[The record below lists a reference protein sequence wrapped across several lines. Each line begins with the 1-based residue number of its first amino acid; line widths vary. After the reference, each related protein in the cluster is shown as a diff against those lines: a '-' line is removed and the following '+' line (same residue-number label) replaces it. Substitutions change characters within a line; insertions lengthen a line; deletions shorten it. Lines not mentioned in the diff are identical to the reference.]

1 MGLETGVG
9 WVRWDASIYRNP
21 KVLGL
26 LGLPAGHKTFVAYAF
41 SFAYAGENGCTG
53 IIPKLALPVLQAT
66 TKDAQRLVQADL
78 WEPVKDGWY
87 IHDWHVYQP
96 TPEYVAKLSKAGKDG
111 AKARWEKYRA
121 KTSATSDPAQDS
133 PGPPPI

>member
-1 MGLETGVG
+1 MGLETGVE

-26 LGLPAGHKTFVAYAF
+26 LGLPQGHKTFVAYAF
-41 SFAYAGENGCTG
+41 SLAYAGENGCTG

-78 WEPVKDGWY
+78 WEPTKDGWY

-96 TPEYVAKLSKAGKDG
+96 TPDYVQRRAKAGREG
-111 AKARWEKYRA
+111 ANARWEKYRA
-121 KTSATSDPAQDS
+121 AKTQPPQDS

>member
-1 MGLETGVG
+1 MALETGVE

-26 LGLPAGHKTFVAYAF
+26 LGLPSGHKTFVAYAF
-41 SFAYAGENGCTG
+41 SLAYAGENGCTG

-96 TPEYVAKLSKAGKDG
+96 TPEYVEARSKAGRDG

-121 KTSATSDPAQDS
+121 AKSEPPINS
-133 PGPPPI
+133 PGEPPI